1 LLLTRAKH
9 LCVLVGSRKALSMA
23 EKPLISN
30 AGQFR
35 AQIHDFHITDI
46 AKNPVSFLCRMFPN
60 NAQDG
65 QAFRIFQ

>member
-1 LLLTRAKH
+1 
-9 LCVLVGSRKALSMA
+9 MA